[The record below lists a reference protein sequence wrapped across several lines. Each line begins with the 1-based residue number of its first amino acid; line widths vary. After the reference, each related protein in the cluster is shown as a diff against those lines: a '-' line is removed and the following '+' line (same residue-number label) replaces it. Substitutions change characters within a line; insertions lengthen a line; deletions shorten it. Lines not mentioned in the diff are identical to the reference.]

1 MYAILIFVHMK
12 QVMQDIFDSEFASEI
27 QEVIE
32 KTVWSGLE
40 QDLVSKMVT
49 FANQYLAVNEK
60 DVPATSLIRRRLK
73 DFYNNRRALL
83 LAKKDPVK

>member
-12 QVMQDIFDSEFASEI
+12 PVMQNIFDSEFASEI

-73 DFYNNRRALL
+73 DFYNNR
-83 LAKKDPVK
+83 